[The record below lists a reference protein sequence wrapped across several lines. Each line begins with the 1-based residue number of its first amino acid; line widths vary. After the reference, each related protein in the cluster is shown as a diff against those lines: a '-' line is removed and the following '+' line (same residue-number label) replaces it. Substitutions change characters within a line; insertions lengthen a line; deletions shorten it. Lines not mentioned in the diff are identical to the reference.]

1 MKYTETKILGAFII
15 EPEKLEDE
23 RGYFMR
29 GWCKN
34 EFEAQ
39 GLISTFVQ
47 GNISFSRKAGTLR
60 GLHCQIPPHQETKF
74 VRCTKGAL
82 YDVIID
88 LRIKSPTYMQ
98 WLGVELRAD
107 TYKMLYIPEGLAH
120 GFLTLEDNTEVFYPV
135 SQFYCPLSELGIRW
149 NDPNFDIKWPET
161 DVRILSEKDKNWSDY
176 SP

>member
-47 GNISFSRKAGTLR
+47 CNISFSRKAGTLR
-60 GLHCQIPPHQETKF
+60 GLHYQIPPHQETKLI
-74 VRCTKGAL
+74 RCTKGAL

-88 LRIKSPTYMQ
+88 LRIRSPTNMQ
-98 WLGVELRAD
+98 WLGAELRAD

-135 SQFYCPLSELGIRW
+135 SQFYCPGFERGIRW
-149 NDPNFDIKWPET
+149 NDPMFAIEWPET

>member
-1 MKYTETKILGAFII
+1 MKYTETKILGAFIF
-15 EPEKLEDE
+15 EPEKLEDK

-29 GWCKN
+29 GWCKS
-34 EFEAQ
+34 EFDAR
-39 GLISTFVQ
+39 GLASSFVQ
-47 GNISFSRKAGTLR
+47 FNISFSRKAGTLR
-60 GLHCQIPPHQETKF
+60 GLHYQSPPHQETKLIS
-74 VRCTKGAL
+74 CAKGAL

-88 LRIKSPTYMQ
+88 LRMKSPTYMQ

-135 SQFYCPLSELGIRW
+135 SQLYCPLSERGIRW

-161 DVRILSEKDKNWSDY
+161 DARILSEKDKNWPDY